1 MKVFITG
8 ADGVLGNNL
17 VRILL
22 ERSCKLKV
30 FIETGRKAAYLEEL
44 EAEKCYGSILDYPK
58 LLEAV
63 KGSDIIIHAAAKTDT
78 WPPRHS
84 DYWKVNVEGTRNIIA
99 AAREAGVKRL
109 LHIGTAN
116 SFGPG
121 DEESPGDETRPY
133 AAGRYKLDYMC
144 SKYAAQQ
151 LVLEAVKKD
160 GLDALVLNPTFMI
173 GPYDAKPSSGTMILA
188 VYDGKMPGYPP
199 GGRNFVYVKD
209 VAVAIANAMEKGKK
223 GECYILGNENLSYK
237 EAFSKMASALGVK
250 APSLKMPR
258 FLTLAYGGLLSTASS
273 LFRFTPSI
281 TYPLALISTEKHYY
295 TSKKAVSELGMP
307 QTPLNEAL
315 REAVEWFRDKG
326 YINNK

>member
-8 ADGVLGNNL
+8 SDGVLGNNL
-17 VRILL
+17 VRVLL
-22 ERSCKLKV
+22 ERSCDVKV
-30 FIETGRKAAYLEEL
+30 FIEEGRKAAYPQEL
-44 EAEKCYGSILDYPK
+44 EVDKCYGSILDYPG

-78 WPPRHS
+78 WPPKHI
-84 DYWKVNVEGTRNIIA
+84 DYWKINVEGTKNIIS

-144 SKYAAQQ
+144 SKYAAQT
-151 LVLEAVKKD
+151 LVLEAVEKE

-173 GPYDAKPSSGTMILA
+173 GPYDSKPSSGTMILA
-188 VYDGKMPGYPP
+188 VNDGKMPGYPP

-209 VAVAIANAMEKGKK
+209 VAVAIANAIEKGRK
-223 GECYILGNENLSYK
+223 GECYILGHENLSYK
-237 EAFSKMASALGVK
+237 EAFRKMASALGVK
-250 APSLKMPR
+250 PPALKMPR
-258 FLTLAYGGLLSTASS
+258 VLTLAYGGLLSTASS

-295 TSKKAVSELGMP
+295 TSRKAVSELEMP
-307 QTPLNEAL
+307 QTPMEEAL
-315 REAVEWFRDKG
+315 REAVAWFRDNG
-326 YINNK
+326 YIKR